1 MAYNLVRRITRIWLS
16 LRHQWFSRR
25 YRRLVLEEVAGVP
38 LIILPDVFNPVLFRT
53 GEFLARSLATVPMD
67 TATTVL
73 DMGTGSGIGAVF
85 AARRTARVVA
95 VDVNPEA
102 VRCAKLNALLNHFED
117 RIDVRCGDLFQPVAD
132 DRFDFVLFNP
142 PYYLGQPK
150 DNLDRAWRS
159 EDVLERFAAGLG
171 NHLTETG
178 QAMIILSTDGEPQA
192 ALRALESNGFTIIP
206 FTRRDFGNELLTI
219 YSISR
224 RP

>member
-1 MAYNLVRRITRIWLS
+1 MVYNLVRRITRFWLS

-25 YRRLVLEEVAGVP
+25 YRRLVLEEVDGVP

-53 GEFLARSLATVPMD
+53 GRFLARSLTTVSMD

-85 AARRTARVVA
+85 AARRAARVVA

-117 RIDVRCGDLFQPVAD
+117 RIDVRCGDLFQPVAH

-142 PYYLGQPK
+142 PFYRGQPK
-150 DNLDRAWRS
+150 DDLDRAWRS
-159 EDVLERFAAGLG
+159 EDVFERFAAGLG

-178 QAMIILSTDGEPQA
+178 RAMIILSTDGEPQA

-206 FTRRDFGNELLTI
+206 FAHRDFGNELLTI